1 MTDGHTGP
9 ADILRDLALAAS
21 LAVVR
26 RRGLE
31 YGKARRRRAPAP
43 ACRTTGRNP
52 LETDVRMLQGVKN
65 VVPPTIR
72 DRAHLLRIRTRTS
85 HLCGPKRWE
94 TDPESMVVSCL
105 VKNGGYYVKEFVRH
119 YQAMGASHIV
129 VLDNGSTDDTV
140 ERFAVHDGVT
150 VYRCELPVGRYQH
163 LMKRAAATQL
173 VGRGWCLDVDIDEFF
188 DYPFSARM
196 PLKDFIRYSDDSG
209 FDAVVTQMVDM
220 YSAEPIG
227 YLAEAGTIFRPS
239 DYPYYDLAEIAHESY
254 RDAEIVRAKASANLV
269 DGPDPGTTGGGVRH
283 RLFQLRCLLTKHS
296 MFRVDRDLRLFT
308 HPHFCD
314 GAKLADVS
322 GILRHYKLVSNCYET
337 STLNRVCS
345 SPPARA
351 MPTSWR

>member
-1 MTDGHTGP
+1 
-9 ADILRDLALAAS
+9 
-21 LAVVR
+21 
-26 RRGLE
+26 
-31 YGKARRRRAPAP
+31 
-43 ACRTTGRNP
+43 
-52 LETDVRMLQGVKN
+52 
-65 VVPPTIR
+65 
-72 DRAHLLRIRTRTS
+72 
-85 HLCGPKRWE
+85 
-94 TDPESMVVSCL
+94 MVVSCL

-196 PLKDFIRYSDDSG
+196 PLKDFIRYLDDSG

-269 DGPDPGTTGGGVRH
+269 DGPDPGINWGGVRH

-337 STLNRVCS
+337 STLNRGAFVATRQGYADLVALIEREPEQRIYDERLS
-345 SPPARA
+345 LELESVDELLRHGLLVSSADFRGAVPELTQDSPPVLFRGAPCLQRRELPGYHHRRHPVPDVQGLRA
-351 MPTSWR
+351 DRGRQCFDGPDP